1 MIRIIHPALDWR
13 LISRSAAALRGV
25 SPKDAALL
33 QEAFGIKTVSDL
45 GHNKFFI
52 AAQLM
57 LKIEAFFK

>member
-1 MIRIIHPALDWR
+1 LDWR

-25 SPKDAALL
+25 AAKHAALL

-52 AAQLM
+52 AARLM
-57 LKIEAFFK
+57 LKIEAFSK